1 MAQNRFYGWKL
12 LTAFWWIV
20 FINLGFAAYG
30 SPVMNAGM
38 ALQLHLSRT
47 MAGLPYSMYTWMSA
61 VPSVLVAVLI
71 RRFGVRLTVVFGCL
85 LVLAGCLLM
94 GTIVDS
100 GLMATLVIGIL
111 IAFGVCAGGV
121 FGTQPGLVLWFER
134 RRALAISILYAGGA
148 TGGIFA
154 ARLLNRAISAAGGNW
169 RAGWWLFAALAA
181 LACVLAAVFIREKP
195 ADLGQLP
202 DGVPP
207 SPPPASGAP
216 RDSGRAPAPRAL
228 ASFITREAWTLPQVL
243 LSPKYWV
250 LVLALAGGSAG
261 YTLFLAQGVLHLRDL
276 GYTTTESAYA
286 ISVVTFVDLV
296 AGKAALAVFGDRF
309 DPRYIWAI
317 SAAAF
322 GAGFLLL
329 IHPRSMASV
338 YTFSACIGLGF
349 GAGIVC
355 VMAVISNY
363 FGTAVFAAA
372 AGIGAGINTTVA
384 FAVSVL
390 GGVVYDRLHTYAPT
404 FYSLAVW
411 CFAAAI
417 VLALMRPP
425 RLRTSRATALA
436 VSGGS

>member
-1 MAQNRFYGWKL
+1 MAQSRFYGWKL

-30 SPVMNAGM
+30 TPVMNAGM
-38 ALQLHLSRT
+38 AVQLHLSRT

-71 RRFGVRLTVVFGCL
+71 RRFGVRLTVMFGCL
-85 LVLAGCLLM
+85 LVIAGCVLM
-94 GTIVDS
+94 GTVVDS
-100 GLMATLVIGIL
+100 GLTATLVIGIL

-154 ARLLNRAISAAGGNW
+154 ARLLNRVITAAGGNW

-195 ADLGQLP
+195 SDLGQQP
-202 DGVPP
+202 DGRPA
-207 SPPPASGAP
+207 SPPLAPGAP
-216 RDSGRAPAPRAL
+216 EGSEPAPAPRAL
-228 ASFITREAWTLPQVL
+228 ASFITREVWTLPQVL
-243 LSPKYWV
+243 RSPKYWI

-261 YTLFLAQGVLHLRDL
+261 YTLFLAQGVLHLKDL
-276 GYTTTESAYA
+276 GFTTTESAYS
-286 ISVVTFVDLV
+286 ISVMTLVDLV

-309 DPRYIWAI
+309 DPRYIWAV

-329 IHPRSMASV
+329 VDPRSMASV
-338 YTFSACIGLGF
+338 YAFSACIGLGF

-355 VMAVISNY
+355 VMAVVSNY
-363 FGTAVFAAA
+363 FGTEVFAAA
-372 AGIGAGINTTVA
+372 AGIAAGLNTTIA
-384 FAVSVL
+384 FGVSVL
-390 GGVVYDRLHTYAPT
+390 GGLVYDRLHTYAPT
-404 FYSLAVW
+404 FYTLAVW
-411 CFAAAI
+411 CFAGAI

-425 RLRTSRATALA
+425 RQREPRGAAVA
-436 VSGGS
+436 VSGA